1 MSGHSHWHGIR
12 HKKALTDAKKA
23 SVFTK
28 LAKDITLAAREG
40 GGDPGV
46 NFRLRLAMDKARGAN
61 MPKDN
66 IERAVKRGTGE
77 LKDGADFQEVVYE
90 AMFPVSGGN
99 IAIMIAAA
107 TDNRNR
113 AVSEIKT
120 ILKKSGGQMVPNGSV
135 GYMFENVGMLDLDKK
150 QTSTLEE
157 IELAAIDAGAKDI
170 VTNND
175 TVTVYTEPADLKS
188 VESSLTEIG
197 ATIETSVLGYRP
209 VQTISLSEEDR
220 EKYDALLDQLDEQ
233 EDVQTVFDNTV

>member
-12 HKKALTDAKKA
+12 HKKAITDARKA

-28 LAKDITLAAREG
+28 LAKDIALAAREG

-66 IERAVKRGTGE
+66 IERAIKRGTGE

>member
-90 AMFPVSGGN
+90 AMFPVYGGN